1 MPPENRQNRW
11 RYVGVHSSACE
22 GDRRGSP
29 ISGQARLTMELDLTA
44 WHPIFEPLISAVPLK
59 GAVFLF
65 AVRSSHS
72 RHGHRGPPSAIS
84 RCTVTET
91 RVRSTVTSC
100 RLNFSRM
107 VHEPGAR
114 RAASSTRVR
123 PRAERRAHESSPA
136 TDLQRP
142 AEHRS
147 RAELSGAPPPVVKPV
162 MTRVTRR
169 VLTAVTHSRA
179 QASTQHSHNHA
190 RHTEASLL

>member
-1 MPPENRQNRW
+1 
-11 RYVGVHSSACE
+11 
-22 GDRRGSP
+22 
-29 ISGQARLTMELDLTA
+29 MELDLTA
-44 WHPIFEPLISAVPLK
+44 WHPIFEPLK
-59 GAVFLF
+59 GAVFLV

-91 RVRSTVTSC
+91 RVRSTVMSVEF
-100 RLNFSRM
+100 LEDE

-114 RAASSTRVR
+114 RAASPTRVR

-147 RAELSGAPPPVVKPV
+147 RAELSGAPPPVVINV
-162 MTRVTRR
+162 MTRVTRDASCADSCHA
-169 VLTAVTHSRA
+169 LTRSSLNA
-179 QASTQHSHNHA
+179 TQSQ
-190 RHTEASLL
+190 SC

>member
-1 MPPENRQNRW
+1 M
-11 RYVGVHSSACE
+11 HSSACE

-44 WHPIFEPLISAVPLK
+44 WHPIFEPFISAVPLK

-147 RAELSGAPPPVVKPV
+147 RAELSGAPPPVVKRDDSRDASCADSCHAL
-162 MTRVTRR
+162 TRSSLNATQSQSCSPYRSIA
-169 VLTAVTHSRA
+169 AVTCFY
-179 QASTQHSHNHA
+179 
-190 RHTEASLL
+190 